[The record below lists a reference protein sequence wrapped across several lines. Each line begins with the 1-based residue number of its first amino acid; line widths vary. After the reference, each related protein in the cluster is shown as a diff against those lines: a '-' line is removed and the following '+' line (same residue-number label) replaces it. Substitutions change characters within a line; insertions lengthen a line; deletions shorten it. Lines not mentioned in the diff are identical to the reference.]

1 MEDSVPPGVRPVAR
15 VLLLGPEQQ
24 LLLLLAQDTVR
35 NHFSWVTPG
44 GGLEAGESFERAAS
58 RARRHC
64 GSSRLMSL
72 LGDAANVTV

>member
-1 MEDSVPPGVRPVAR
+1 MEDSVPPGVRPVVR

-35 NHFSWVTPG
+35 NHFSWVT
-44 GGLEAGESFERAAS
+44 
-58 RARRHC
+58 
-64 GSSRLMSL
+64 L